1 MSVSFKRK
9 RKMLQDGKYLTV
21 PIHGHPNATRLVH
34 VEGGTVKING
44 WSFTQE
50 DFFKVNR
57 LA

>member
-1 MSVSFKRK
+1 
-9 RKMLQDGKYLTV
+9 MLADGKYLTV
-21 PIHGHPNATRLVH
+21 PVHGNPSATRW
-34 VEGGTVKING
+34 VEVKGGNVKIEG